1 MTVICRGVEF
11 VFGNH
16 DRQALVGARVFS
28 LQVGEREQGA
38 GLRQIPKEEKGVEEN
53 RGHRSIAAWHRHGFI
68 TAGMAEHRNSGAPV
82 VAKLL
87 TIWHIN
93 RRLVTTF

>member
-1 MTVICRGVEF
+1 
-11 VFGNH
+11 
-16 DRQALVGARVFS
+16 
-28 LQVGEREQGA
+28 
-38 GLRQIPKEEKGVEEN
+38 
-53 RGHRSIAAWHRHGFI
+53 
-68 TAGMAEHRNSGAPV
+68 MAEHRNSGAPV